1 MTAPTARQTR
11 RVATL
16 ADGRTV
22 YEVTTWITERGD
34 LPSRNL
40 FVVTIADP
48 LNPKADALARV
59 AEPMDLRRLSGR
71 LHVRVDAADLVYIS
85 TDPFARVA
93 NLDDLTTLVEDRA
106 EAVRRGATQ
115 YLSSSVTIVYDN
127 ATTADAAYRQLLA
140 RLSTLVTSW
149 RSYIEGF
156 ETAPSQ
162 SYPLPATAIS
172 VEDERRAA
180 YAAAR
185 AARLRAEAAL
195 ATAQAAY
202 DACDTGCAADRAIHA
217 LLVQDVAFLERAE
230 QLVTALVETDSHNA
244 QDFVLKHGAYTT
256 SAESYA
262 TLLAAK
268 RTALNTYADRVRAC
282 ADTCAAR
289 RVERDEAQ
297 AEVARA
303 LADERR
309 ALAAVRAVCPT
320 FVPTE

>member
-1 MTAPTARQTR
+1 MTSPTIDQTR
-11 RVATL
+11 RVATQ
-16 ADGRTV
+16 ADGSTA
-22 YEVTTWITERGD
+22 YEVTTWVVDPGD
-34 LPSRNL
+34 LPTSHL
-40 FVVTIADP
+40 FVISIADP
-48 LNPKADALARV
+48 LNPKADVLARV
-59 AEPMDLRRLSGR
+59 ATPMDIRRLSGQ
-71 LHVRVDAADLVYIS
+71 LHVRVESTDLVYVA
-85 TDPFARVA
+85 TDPFVRVA
-93 NLDDLTTLVEDRA
+93 NLDDFTSLVPDRA
-106 EAVRRGATQ
+106 EAVRRGAPS
-115 YLSSSVTIVYDN
+115 YLTTAVTILYTDPD
-127 ATTADAAYRQLLA
+127 TADAAYRQLVA
-140 RLSTLVTSW
+140 RLSALVTSW
-149 RSYIEGF
+149 RTHRDNF
-156 ETAPSQ
+156 ETHPTQ
-162 SYPLPATAIS
+162 RYVLPTTDAS
-172 VEDERRAA
+172 VEAERRTAW
-180 YAAAR
+180 AAAVASR
-185 AARLRAEAAL
+185 RRAEAAL

-230 QLVTALVETDSHNA
+230 QLVTAIVETDSHNA